1 MPSTSLLEPIVYRW
15 LKDVSASP
23 PTNTTVLK
31 HSSSYDDPI
40 APRPTKR
47 SRSADMDSG
56 VGVVSDDQETPRPA
70 KRRRDF
76 DGTFHFSPTPSS
88 RSESTA
94 SVTSHKSGMLSPVKQ
109 IEALKDLERPVIFC
123 DFNSVDA
130 DSERSD
136 VAAMRTAAQMLAEGV
151 GILEYAD
158 ADIFNASIAELP
170 DLDRMRL
177 QRTWAKDT
185 SKALYGSTPAIRDV
199 ANIVDEACVL
209 NTSAGG
215 AENEWNSDVQKPLL
229 KLALATSRHAKVLSL
244 HSVQSARI
252 DPPALSNN
260 NLPGRIIDYVICL
273 KPDSTISNAYRTLRP
288 LTANTNKSWNHIT
301 NTARDLPFAIHIETK
316 SPMKSWTDGKPQ
328 IGIWIDAWLRRCEL
342 LWNDSRAPTAVMG
355 KDWPAMPVLIS
366 QGHEWHML
374 VVTKTSERVTIRE
387 QIMIGSTRNVCDA
400 LKVVAVLHWLLN
412 WAETVWRPW
421 FLELIAGEEG

>member
-1 MPSTSLLEPIVYRW
+1 MPSTSSLGPIIYRW
-15 LKDVSASP
+15 LEDVSASP
-23 PTNTTVLK
+23 PTVLK
-31 HSSSYDDPI
+31 YSSGYHGSIP
-40 APRPTKR
+40 PRPTKR

-56 VGVVSDDQETPRPA
+56 VGVVNEDEKTPRPA
-70 KRRRDF
+70 KRRRGF
-76 DGTFHFSPTPSS
+76 DDTPNFSPTPSS

-94 SVTSHKSGMLSPVKQ
+94 SVTSHKSGNLSPVKQ

-123 DFNSVDA
+123 DFNSIDA
-130 DSERSD
+130 DSKRSD

-151 GILEYAD
+151 GILEYAN
-158 ADIFNASIAELP
+158 ADVFNASIAELP

-177 QRTWAKDT
+177 QRPWAKDA

-209 NTSAGG
+209 NASAGG

-252 DPPALSNN
+252 DPPFLSNN
-260 NLPGRIIDYVICL
+260 NLPGRIIDYVVCL

-328 IGIWIDAWLRRCEL
+328 IGVWMDAWLRRCEL
-342 LWNDSRAPTAVMG
+342 LWNDGRAPTAVMG

-421 FLELIAGEEG
+421 FLELIAREEG